1 MEPTTV
7 IILALV
13 IFSIILHEI
22 AHGYVAYWL
31 GDSTAKY
38 AGRMTLNPI
47 PHIDP
52 VGSIIVPGLA
62 LMWGGFLLGW
72 AKPVPVN
79 PYNLKYGKWGEALVA
94 FAGPATNLLIAIFS
108 ILLIRFGGSAFSSE
122 TALAVIGAVAY
133 SNIGLALL
141 NSLPIPPLDGSKM
154 LAAFLPPS
162 LYLQY
167 RGLENLTYAL
177 GPFGL
182 LLVLIL
188 IINFISP
195 VLSQVTRSIFGLL
208 TGVVF

>member
-1 MEPTTV
+1 
-7 IILALV
+7 
-13 IFSIILHEI
+13 
-22 AHGYVAYWL
+22 
-31 GDSTAKY
+31 
-38 AGRMTLNPI
+38 
-47 PHIDP
+47 
-52 VGSIIVPGLA
+52 
-62 LMWGGFLLGW
+62 
-72 AKPVPVN
+72 
-79 PYNLKYGKWGEALVA
+79 
-94 FAGPATNLLIAIFS
+94 
-108 ILLIRFGGSAFSSE
+108 
-122 TALAVIGAVAY
+122 
-133 SNIGLALL
+133 
-141 NSLPIPPLDGSKM
+141 M

>member
-1 MEPTTV
+1 MEPTVV
-7 IILALV
+7 ITLALV

-52 VGSIIVPGLA
+52 IGSIIVPGLA
-62 LMWGGFLLGW
+62 FMWGGFLLGW
-72 AKPVPVN
+72 AKPVPIN
-79 PYNLKYGKWGEALVA
+79 PYNLRYGKWGEALVGL
-94 FAGPATNLLIAIFS
+94 AGPATNLLIAIFS
-108 ILLIRFGGSAFSSE
+108 ILLIRFGGSTFSSE
-122 TALAVIGAVAY
+122 TALSIIGAVAY

-154 LAAFLPPS
+154 LAAFLPPT
-162 LYLQY
+162 LYMQY
-167 RGLENLTYAL
+167 RGLENLSYSL

-188 IINFISP
+188 IINLISP
-195 VLSQVTRSIFGLL
+195 VLSQATRALFGLL
-208 TGVVF
+208 TGVVL